1 LGGVVTVKLTLGPVL
16 VVVEVVLLETTPLES
31 TPAMVNVY
39 VLAGVTPLGV
49 VVEFG
54 LVFPQPGVRTNVPHN
69 TNNAITIH
77 APRMRFPPAA
87 VPKATRPSR
96 GSESQSPNPNPVLLL
111 RAPVVIGPK
120 VVMFKVALADVVPF
134 SFRLVSPLG

>member
-69 TNNAITIH
+69 TNNAITVH
-77 APRMRFPPAA
+77 APRTRFPL
-87 VPKATRPSR
+87 PKATKPSR
-96 GSESQSPNPNPVLLL
+96 GKESQSPNLNAVL
-111 RAPVVIGPK
+111 
-120 VVMFKVALADVVPF
+120 FW
-134 SFRLVSPLG
+134 